1 MSSLKFLKTPGLS
14 GSTIHDIFDITVS
27 ENTNMSGLI
36 AAVCATTFS
45 CNCELVPSTSVSGI
59 DSSNVTQEQLIRFEN
74 GLNATVFDD
83 HDIWSGE
90 NTIRLIPIPVR
101 ISIPRQIDQS

>member
-1 MSSLKFLKTPGLS
+1 MSSLKYFKTPGLS

-27 ENTNMSGLI
+27 ENNNMSGLT

-59 DSSNVTQEQLIRFEN
+59 DSSNGTQERLIRFEN
-74 GLNATVFDD
+74 GLNATVFYDS
-83 HDIWSGE
+83 WGGAS
-90 NTIRLIPIPVR
+90 TIRLIPIPVR
-101 ISIPRQIDQS
+101 ISIPRQIDKP